1 MSPNPIYLK
10 AGIIPYRRTAA
21 GEFELLLITSRERPD
36 SWIFP
41 VGTVEPGETLAQTA
55 AREGRE
61 ESGYLVSVTDEL
73 GSIDLQKPAAIH
85 RLTFF
90 AAAVLGETDDW
101 ETDRQ
106 RRWVPLPAVVAAV
119 PDPFQPIARAAQQW
133 LSQQTYTLLR
143 TPEEQFAHLPGYPF
157 SPHYASIHN
166 ARLHYLDE
174 GAGHPIVCLHGEPSW
189 SYLYRKMIPVLA
201 AHHRVLAPDFPGF
214 GRSDKY
220 LEREAYSFQMHRDA
234 LVAWLD
240 ALNLDQITL
249 VMQDWGGL
257 IGLRLV
263 GEMPD
268 RFARLVIMN
277 TGLPTGDMPMTDA
290 FEKWRDFAARLGN
303 LPIKRVIRM
312 GLSHPETLSPAELA
326 AYEAP
331 FPHAAYKAGAAV
343 WPLLVPMRRD
353 DPGAAEMRRARTLL
367 SHWRKPALV
376 IFSDGDPITRGG
388 ARLFRKLIPSAP
400 EQPEITIADAGH
412 FLQEEKGAEIA
423 AHILSFISRTPL
435 PAA

>member
-1 MSPNPIYLK
+1 MPDKPIHLK
-10 AGIIPYRRTAA
+10 AGAVPYRRTAA
-21 GEFELLLITSRERPD
+21 GEFELLLITAREVPD

-41 VGTVEPGETLAQTA
+41 VGTVEPGETLPQTA
-55 AREGRE
+55 AREGGE
-61 ESGYLVSVTDEL
+61 ESGCLVSVTDQL
-73 GSIDLQKPAAIH
+73 GVIDLEKPDATH

-90 AAAVLGETDDW
+90 AAAVIGEVDDW

-106 RRWVPLPAVVAAV
+106 RRWLPVADVPAAV
-119 PDPFQPIARAAQQW
+119 PGVFRPIAHAAQQW
-133 LSQQTYTLLR
+133 LSRQTYTLLR
-143 TPEEQFAHLPGYPF
+143 TPEERFAHLPGYPF
-157 SPHYASIHN
+157 AAHYQTIHG
-166 ARLHYLDE
+166 ARLHYVDE
-174 GAGHPIVCLHGEPSW
+174 GAGETIVCLHGEPSW
-189 SYLYRKMIPVLA
+189 SYLYRKMIPILA
-201 AHHRVLAPDFPGF
+201 AQHRVLAPDFPGF
-214 GRSDKY
+214 GRSDKF
-220 LEREAYSFQMHRDA
+220 LERDAYSFQMHRDMLA
-234 LVAWLD
+234 GWLD
-240 ALNLDQITL
+240 ALNLQQITL

-312 GLSHPETLSPAELA
+312 GLAHPENLSPAELD

-353 DPGAAEMRRARTLL
+353 DPGAAEMRRTRAVLSEWRRPTLVL
-367 SHWRKPALV
+367 
-376 IFSDGDPITRGG
+376 FSDGDPITRGG
-388 ARLFRKLIPSAP
+388 ARLFRKLIPAAQA
-400 EQPEITIADAGH
+400 QPEITIPGAGH
-412 FLQEEKGAEIA
+412 FLQEEKGEEIA

-435 PAA
+435 TL